1 MTTRLVG
8 ISVLEA
14 KLYERLTTNNAL
26 IPATATTSTYRIY
39 NYVPAN
45 ATLPYVSIGGALY
58 GRSESFYNRDDAAE
72 DIVLHVH
79 VWSSYRGDKE
89 AAEMMNNI
97 SSAVTSSALAPTG
110 YTVMLGQ
117 NDFAQIMIDDTDP
130 NNLLRHGVIRFRFQ
144 MA

>member
-14 KLYERLTTNNAL
+14 ALYTRLTTHAL
-26 IPATATTSTYRIY
+26 TSTYRIY
-39 NYVPAN
+39 NYAPAS
-45 ATLPYVSIGGALY
+45 AALPYVSIGGPLY
-58 GRSESFYNRDDAAE
+58 GRSESFYTREDAAE

-79 VWSSYRGDKE
+79 IWSSYRGDKE

-97 SSAVTSSALAPTG
+97 SSAVTSSALAPMG

-117 NDFAQIMIDDTDP
+117 NDFAQIMIDDSDP
-130 NNLLRHGVIRFRFQ
+130 NQILRHGILRLRFQ

>member
-8 ISVLEA
+8 ISPLMKA
-14 KLYERLTTNNAL
+14 LFARLSTHAL
-26 IPATATTSTYRIY
+26 TSTYRIF
-39 NYVPAN
+39 NYIAINNPA
-45 ATLPYVSIGGALY
+45 LPYVVIGGPLY
-58 GRSESFYNRDDAAE
+58 GRSESFYTRDDAAE

-79 VWSSYRGDKE
+79 IWSNTWQTEVED
-89 AAEMMNNI
+89 MMNNI

-130 NNLLRHGVIRFRFQ
+130 NRLLRHGVIRFRFQ

>member
-1 MTTRLVG
+1 MTRLIG

-14 KLYERLTTNNAL
+14 ALYTRLTTNNAL

-39 NYVPAN
+39 NFVPKN
-45 ATLPYVSIGGALY
+45 AALPYVSIGGALS

-72 DIVLHVH
+72 DNVLHVH
-79 VWSSYRGDKE
+79 VWSSYQGDKE
-89 AAEMMNNI
+89 AADMMTNI

-117 NDFAQIMIDDTDP
+117 MDFAQIMIDDQDP
-130 NNLLRHGVIRFRFQ
+130 NRLLRHGILRFRFQ

>member
-14 KLYERLTTNNAL
+14 ALYTRLTTHAL
-26 IPATATTSTYRIY
+26 TSAYRIY
-39 NYVPAN
+39 NYVPAD
-45 ATLPYVSIGGALY
+45 AVLPYVSIGGALY
-58 GRSESFYNRDDAAE
+58 GRSESFYTREDAAE

-79 VWSSYRGDKE
+79 IWSSYRGDKE
-89 AAEMMNNI
+89 AADMMNNI
-97 SSAVTSSALAPTG
+97 SSAVTSSALAPMG

-117 NDFAQIMIDDTDP
+117 NDYANIMIDDTDP
-130 NNLLRHGVIRFRFQ
+130 NQILRHGILRLRFQ